1 MKHPGAKQHDGGC
14 RKWTALLLLLLPLA
28 VVASGC
34 AVWNVQ
40 KGLKEV
46 RHEVQEAE
54 GLGMEEAALYH
65 LNVARSLLEAAEKQ
79 YEEADFHAATEFLDQ
94 SRSQLERARK
104 LHSLS
109 ESAPPPIVG
118 GMP

>member
-1 MKHPGAKQHDGGC
+1 M
-14 RKWTALLLLLLPLA
+14 TALLLLLPLA
-28 VVASGC
+28 VLASGC
-34 AVWNVQ
+34 EVWTIE

-46 RHEVQEAE
+46 GYEVQEAE

-79 YEEADFHAATEFLDQ
+79 YEEADFHAATGFLDQ
-94 SRSQLERARK
+94 SRSHLQRAQE
-104 LHSLS
+104 LQSLS
-109 ESAPPPIVG
+109 ESAPPPTAG